1 MQNSKKKKYYLLL
14 NNRYVVPTY
23 SKNVSRT
30 ITDWSGITKEKA
42 IVEDKVTWNYIEAL
56 VIIDGLE
63 NASSLVLREK
73 SNRDFKIDLLG
84 KIKLFM
90 ITSENLDKNNI
101 CHIYHEENNEC
112 EVYCRV
118 YKHIGYYDKQLKYLI
133 TVDVCMKKWS

>member
-73 SNRDFKIDLLG
+73 SNRDFKKSYFEG
-84 KIKLFM
+84 NF
-90 ITSENLDKNNI
+90 
-101 CHIYHEENNEC
+101 
-112 EVYCRV
+112 
-118 YKHIGYYDKQLKYLI
+118 
-133 TVDVCMKKWS
+133 